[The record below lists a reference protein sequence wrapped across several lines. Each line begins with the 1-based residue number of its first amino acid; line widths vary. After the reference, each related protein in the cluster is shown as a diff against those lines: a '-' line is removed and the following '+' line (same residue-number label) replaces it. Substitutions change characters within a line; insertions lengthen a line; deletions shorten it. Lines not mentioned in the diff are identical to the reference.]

1 MPTASNLND
10 LLPLS
15 PAVLH
20 ILLALAEGEQHGYA
34 IMQQTT
40 ALSAGKVRLG
50 PGTLYRSIKQLLKD
64 GLIEESAQR
73 PDPALDDQRR
83 RYYRLTAW
91 GKQVLSA
98 EVERLTRLIQVA
110 QQRGFD
116 GGLSSA

>member
-1 MPTASNLND
+1 MSISSPPND
-10 LLPLS
+10 YLPLS

-20 ILLALAEGEQHGYA
+20 ILLALADGEQHGYA

-40 ALSAGKVRLG
+40 TLSAGRVRLG

-83 RYYRLTAW
+83 RYYRLTPF
-91 GKQVLSA
+91 GGQVLSA
-98 EVERLTRLIQVA
+98 EIERLARLIDVA
-110 QQRGFD
+110 QKRGFD
-116 GGLSSA
+116 GSPA